1 MWALDFFTSHPVFT
15 VDEFRAAHASRAIS
29 RQTTLNLLRYH
40 VEQRH
45 IVRLRR
51 GLYAT
56 PQAAVDPYLLAAK
69 LAPDAALAYH
79 SALQF
84 RGRAY
89 SIWHRYPVLTRHRE
103 APLQLAAIELVSI
116 QAPIN
121 LRKREDLGGHIV
133 DEFHGDA
140 TTTVRVA
147 TYERTL
153 VDVFDR
159 PDLGGGWEEIW
170 RSLDMIEF
178 FDLEAVIDYTTT
190 LGVAL
195 TAARVGYYLE
205 SNRQRLMVEE
215 HHLRRMEMLRP
226 QQPRYFDPHLRGGS
240 LSTRWNLYVPPE
252 IADQHWEELR

>member
-1 MWALDFFTSHPVFT
+1 MWALDFFISHPVFT
-15 VDEFRAAHASRAIS
+15 VDEFRAASRATS

-40 VEQRH
+40 IEQRH

-56 PQAAVDPYLLAAK
+56 PQAAMDPYLIAAK
-69 LAPDAALAYH
+69 LAPDAVLAYH

-89 SIWHRYPVLTRHRE
+89 SIWHRYPVLTRRRE
-103 APLQLAAIELVSI
+103 APLELADMELVPV
-116 QAPIN
+116 QAPLK
-121 LRKREDLGGHIV
+121 LRERDDLGGHIV
-133 DEFHGDA
+133 NERHGGV
-140 TTTVRVA
+140 TTTVRVT

-153 VDVFDR
+153 VDVLDR

-178 FDLEAVIDYTTT
+178 FDLEAILDYTST

-205 SNRQRLMVEE
+205 RNRERLMVEE
-215 HHLRRMEMLRP
+215 HHLQRIEDLRP
-226 QQPRYFDPHLRGGS
+226 QQPRYFDPRLRGGS

-252 IADQHWEELR
+252 IEDQTWEELQ